1 MADNIKIR
9 KGLLSDST
17 LLADNN
23 IAMALESEGKKLN
36 RGLIEEGVRQAISDP
51 AKATYYIAEIDGE
64 FAGQTMVT
72 TEWSDWRNGWFWW
85 IQSVYTAP
93 AYRRRG
99 VYRTLYEHIKEQA
112 RQAGNVC
119 GIRLY
124 VERENSI
131 AIKAYDNLGMV
142 DAGYVLMEEDWSEPA
157 SG

>member
-1 MADNIKIR
+1 MADNITVR
-9 KGLLSDST
+9 EALLSDSA
-17 LLADNN
+17 LLANNN
-23 IAMALESEGKKLN
+23 IAMAFESEGKKLN

-51 AKATYYIAEIDGE
+51 NKATYYIAEIDGE

-99 VYRTLYEHIKEQA
+99 VYRKIYEHIKERAKQV
-112 RQAGNVC
+112 GNVC

-124 VERENSI
+124 VERENGI
-131 AIKAYDNLGMV
+131 AIKAYDNLGNGRC
-142 DAGYVLMEEDWSEPA
+142 GYVLMEEDWSEPA
-157 SG
+157 DE